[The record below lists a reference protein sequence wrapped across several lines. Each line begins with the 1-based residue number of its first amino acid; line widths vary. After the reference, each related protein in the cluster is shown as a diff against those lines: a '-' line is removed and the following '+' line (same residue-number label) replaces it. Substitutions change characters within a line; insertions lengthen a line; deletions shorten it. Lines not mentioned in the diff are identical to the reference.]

1 MAMFKPGDLIAGI
14 NGSYYPIANAKM
26 TLAVVTS
33 IEEQTNRI
41 NITSIIRSGVIFID
55 NYYNLREDCFIFAN
69 PETKGYKKCRDLIDN
84 YLFDIRGRQHNC
96 SFTHPQSIHVFKQI
110 FRRKRNGDFR
120 IYKK

>member
-14 NGSYYPIANAKM
+14 NGSYYPTANAKM

-41 NITSIIRSGVIFID
+41 NITSIIRSGKIFI
-55 NYYNLREDCFIFAN
+55 NKYYALREDCFIFAN

-84 YLFDIRGRQHNC
+84 YLFDIGKNQFNC
-96 SFTHPQSIHVFKQI
+96 SFTHPQSIYVFRQI
-110 FRRKRNGDFR
+110 LRHKRNGDFR